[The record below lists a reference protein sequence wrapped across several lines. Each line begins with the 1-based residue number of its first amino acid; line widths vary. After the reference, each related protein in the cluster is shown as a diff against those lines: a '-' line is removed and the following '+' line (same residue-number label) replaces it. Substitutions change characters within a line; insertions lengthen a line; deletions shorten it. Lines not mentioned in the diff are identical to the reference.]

1 MHCLRVAYFIA
12 YSWHPITA
20 FFWGLNGW
28 YRILT
33 HREILINPT
42 VLLCYLLVKNV
53 KNSAGSRRQL
63 PLCCKYLVSGIISRA
78 NGLTDDCA
86 GDRSSRG
93 KEDKTPQPLQGLKV
107 SSKDKGCLWFGQ
119 NPSDFYPVS
128 LWGVVLPFWL
138 FVFGH
143 GLPVLTLNLPAT
155 DLWVWGA
162 KLAFFFNDKKV
173 FMKN

>member
-1 MHCLRVAYFIA
+1 MHCLMVAYFIA

-63 PLCCKYLVSGIISRA
+63 PLCWKYLVSGIISRA
-78 NGLTDDCA
+78 NSLTDDCA

-93 KEDKTPQPLQGLKV
+93 REDKTPQPLQGLKV

-119 NPSDFYPVS
+119 SPSDVYPVS
-128 LWGVVLPFWL
+128 LWGVVLPFLVVL
-138 FVFGH
+138 FSDTV

-155 DLWVWGA
+155 DLWVRGA
-162 KLAFFFNDKKV
+162 KMAFFF
-173 FMKN
+173 